1 MNFSS
6 RSICARCKTI
16 PYEKG
21 TETVSACDGKVDAN
35 FHSNLEVHSAS
46 AASLIVWFGMAT
58 CSK

>member
-21 TETVSACDGKVDAN
+21 TETVSACDGKWMQI
-35 FHSNLEVHSAS
+35 S
-46 AASLIVWFGMAT
+46 IAT
-58 CSK
+58 WKFTPRRQLR